1 MKNNIKYLLLSCL
14 IFSTDIFA
22 NYVHVIGPQVR
33 ESYTLHYGITV
44 RQLDLCTDW
53 ACTTPFNVFTGSQ
66 YVAVDTEGAIP
77 GYDEISINIPTSG
90 TYSQL
95 RLKIDN
101 AWVLHGYV
109 ASPYGDVSNSGAY
122 CATGSATIY
131 GTEALAKA
139 AATKETF
146 VWELSKL
153 LQYGTGVDA
162 PGYGLIFYG
171 YRDDQTSIPGYFE
184 KGDDASGSRTSEAA
198 DTYTWIMTR
207 DEGNDDLFITTV
219 LQGDYDFGLGMP
231 STVIFGMTVFENR
244 GIEGGLC
251 SSTDVEDGGCLEAEI
266 GTCAI
271 FPGEPKFD
279 FVIQ

>member
-1 MKNNIKYLLLSCL
+1 MINNIKYLLLSCL
-14 IFSTDIFA
+14 ILSTDIFA
-22 NYVHVIGPQVR
+22 NYAHVIGPVVR

-66 YVAVDTEGAIP
+66 YVAVNTEGAIP

-95 RLKIDN
+95 RLKMDN
-101 AWVLHGYV
+101 AWIIHGYQ
-109 ASPYGDVSNSGAY
+109 ASPYAAGKN

-131 GTEALAKA
+131 ATEALAKA

-171 YRDDQTSIPGYFE
+171 YRDDQTSIPGYFA

-207 DEGNDDLFITTV
+207 DEGNDDLFMTTV
-219 LQGDYDFGLGMP
+219 LKGDYDFGSGKMP
-231 STVIFGMTVFENR
+231 SIINFGMTIFENR
-244 GIEGGLC
+244 GTEGGLC
-251 SSTDVEDGGCLEAEI
+251 NSSDVADGICLESEI
-266 GTCAI
+266 GTCI
-271 FPGEPKFD
+271 FGPGEPKFD

>member
-1 MKNNIKYLLLSCL
+1 MKNIHKLFAISCL
-14 IFSTDIFA
+14 ILSTDIFA
-22 NYVHVIGPQVR
+22 VTTYNFGW
-33 ESYTLHYGITV
+33 TV

-53 ACTTPFNVFTGSQ
+53 ACTAPFNLFTGSQ
-66 YVAVDTEGAIP
+66 YLAVNETGAVP
-77 GYDEISINIPTSG
+77 GSGEISINIPTSG

-95 RLKIDN
+95 RLKMDN
-101 AWVLHGYV
+101 AWILHGYQ
-109 ASPYGDVSNSGAY
+109 ASPYAAGKN

-131 GTEALAKA
+131 ATEALAKA

-146 VWELSKL
+146 VWGLSKIMRH
-153 LQYGTGVDA
+153 GTGVDA
-162 PGYGLIFYG
+162 AGYGMIFYG
-171 YRDDQTSIPGYFE
+171 LRDDQTSIPGYFA
-184 KGDDASGSRTSEAA
+184 KDDSRSWNSEAA

-219 LQGDYDFGLGMP
+219 LKGDYDFGLGMP

-251 SSTDVEDGGCLEAEI
+251 NSSDVEDGGCLEAEI
-266 GTCAI
+266 GTCVF

-279 FVIQ
+279 FAIQ

>member
-1 MKNNIKYLLLSCL
+1 MKNNIKYLFLSCL

-22 NYVHVIGPQVR
+22 NYAHVIGPVVR

-95 RLKIDN
+95 RLKMDN
-101 AWVLHGYV
+101 AWILHGYQ
-109 ASPYGDVSNSGAY
+109 ASPYAAGKN

-131 GTEALAKA
+131 ATEALAKA
-139 AATKETF
+139 VATKETF
-146 VWELSKL
+146 VWGLSKIMRH
-153 LQYGTGVDA
+153 GTGVDA
-162 PGYGLIFYG
+162 AGYGMIFYG
-171 YRDDQTSIPGYFE
+171 LRDDQTSIPGYFA
-184 KGDDASGSRTSEAA
+184 KDDSRSWNSEAA

-219 LQGDYDFGLGMP
+219 LKGDYDFGLGMP

-251 SSTDVEDGGCLEAEI
+251 NSSDVEDGGCLEAEI
-266 GTCAI
+266 GTCVF

>member
-1 MKNNIKYLLLSCL
+1 MRNNIKFLFLSCL
-14 IFSTDIFA
+14 ILSTDIFA
-22 NYVHVIGPQVR
+22 NYAHVIGPQVR

-66 YVAVDTEGAIP
+66 YVAVNTEGAIP

-95 RLKIDN
+95 RLKMDN
-101 AWVLHGYV
+101 AWILHGYQ
-109 ASPYGDVSNSGAY
+109 ASPYAAGKN

-131 GTEALAKA
+131 ATEALAKA

-146 VWELSKL
+146 VWGLSKIMRH
-153 LQYGTGVDA
+153 GTGVDA
-162 PGYGLIFYG
+162 AGYGMIFYG
-171 YRDDQTSIPGYFE
+171 LRDDQTSIPGGYFA
-184 KGDDASGSRTSEAA
+184 KGDYDSGSNTSEAA
-198 DTYTWIMTR
+198 DTFTWIMTR
-207 DEGNDDLFITTV
+207 DEGNDDLYFTTV

-231 STVIFGMTVFENR
+231 STVDFGITVLEHR
-244 GIEGGLC
+244 GIEGGIC
-251 SSTDVEDGGCLEAEI
+251 SASDVRDGVCLESEI
-266 GTCAI
+266 GNICVSG
-271 FPGEPKFD
+271 PGEPIFD

>member
-1 MKNNIKYLLLSCL
+1 MKNIQKLFAISCL
-14 IFSTDIFA
+14 ILSTDIFA
-22 NYVHVIGPQVR
+22 YVIGPGTR

-66 YVAVDTEGAIP
+66 YVAVNTEGAIP

-95 RLKIDN
+95 RLKMDN
-101 AWVLHGYV
+101 AWIIHGYQ
-109 ASPYGDVSNSGAY
+109 ASPYAAGEN

-131 GTEALAKA
+131 ATEALAKA

-171 YRDDQTSIPGYFE
+171 YRDDQTSIPGYFA

-207 DEGNDDLFITTV
+207 DEGNDDLFMTTV
-219 LQGDYDFGLGMP
+219 LKGDYDFGSGKMP
-231 STVIFGMTVFENR
+231 SIINFGMTVFENR
-244 GIEGGLC
+244 GTEGGLC
-251 SSTDVEDGGCLEAEI
+251 NSSDVADGICLEAEI
-266 GTCAI
+266 GTCV
-271 FPGEPKFD
+271 FGPGEPKFD
-279 FVIQ
+279 FVVQ